1 MTPSAAPTP
10 SAPGADAFGARGTDL
25 AVFVVDLLDAS

>member
-1 MTPSAAPTP
+1 MPAL
-10 SAPGADAFGARGTDL
+10 GASRPHAGNDAFGARGTDL